1 MAECPLCA
9 REPKAPVHYEDDRI
23 WVTECL
29 TCRVPM
35 GVLKRHTSHPKLEE
49 ALHLAR
55 KIEELFP
62 GRRLDDRMRS
72 IPEHYHMH
80 AR

>member
-1 MAECPLCA
+1 
-9 REPKAPVHYEDDRI
+9 
-23 WVTECL
+23 
-29 TCRVPM
+29 M